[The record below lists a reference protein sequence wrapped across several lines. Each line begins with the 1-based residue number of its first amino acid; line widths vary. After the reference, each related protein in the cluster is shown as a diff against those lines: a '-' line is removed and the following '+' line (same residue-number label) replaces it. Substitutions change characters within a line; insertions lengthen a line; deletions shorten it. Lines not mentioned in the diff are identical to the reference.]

1 MIRSLSHGVVQS
13 ALTILSVIADVVEEL
28 LNFDIIEVL
37 FLAELAFLEDA
48 SEGLNELM
56 PYIDDS
62 LAFNQLLSILL
73 DDTKRAGDAL
83 VLLAALEEFLRQ
95 LGLLHVLVQT
105 APVANCSVKRWR
117 LLHGFYLGRHLVHR
131 LLHISLMHMLLEVVL
146 KLLAFG

>member
-1 MIRSLSHGVVQS
+1 
-13 ALTILSVIADVVEEL
+13 
-28 LNFDIIEVL
+28 
-37 FLAELAFLEDA
+37 
-48 SEGLNELM
+48 M

-73 DDTKRAGDAL
+73 DDTKRAGDTL
-83 VLLAALEEFLRQ
+83 VLLAALQEFLRQ